1 MVVDPRRLLPQDK
14 SDLARARMLIALGY
28 PTVAPV
34 LPDLL
39 TWLKDCNW
47 PVSRPISDFLATLP
61 SQMAPLVWEVLRGED
76 YIWKYWCISRLV
88 RTMPVTLAEQFR
100 SELTRLAN
108 QPTTVERSEDLHEV
122 AQDALQALWPHGN
135 T

>member
-1 MVVDPRRLLPQDK
+1 
-14 SDLARARMLIALGY
+14 
-28 PTVAPV
+28 
-34 LPDLL
+34 
-39 TWLKDCNW
+39 
-47 PVSRPISDFLATLP
+47 
-61 SQMAPLVWEVLRGED
+61 MAPLVWEVLRGED